1 MTSRHQM
8 ATLSAADLASGSET
22 SKSSLQKNGND
33 IKAARERIAIG
44 SGRGLGFSPTSPE
57 KRLVVPGAK
66 LFTRFSL
73 VASERPRSPPERE
86 LPIPDEYFGRSLR
99 EYRRWIGSME
109 QYFLAQPRHFSEAKN
124 KVIFAATFLRGA
136 VSSDWARYEAN
147 ITLSAFTWNDF
158 RDWLHDQVYSP
169 QWRGWTAVIRF
180 EKLHQ
185 LPNQSTTS
193 FADVFLQYR
202 EEAVPEDMRNSDE
215 YWARVF
221 FAKLRPEIRQEIES
235 GKNPP
240 TGFQDLVLYASQIEK
255 MHREPPDGPRSRKY
269 QAGYEIQSA
278 RPPDSPLK
286 RKAGGSPP
294 HMTKKQRISEHKIQ
308 RKGGRCFC
316 CNEIG
321 HIEKFCPQKFCW

>member
-1 MTSRHQM
+1 MTTRHQM
-8 ATLSAADLASGSET
+8 ATLSAIDLASGSET
-22 SKSSLQKNGND
+22 SKSSVRKNGID
-33 IKAARERIAIG
+33 TRVARERIG
-44 SGRGLGFSPTSPE
+44 SGKGLGSSPTSPE

-66 LFTRFSL
+66 SLTRFSL
-73 VASERPRSPPERE
+73 IASERPRSPQELE
-86 LPIPDEYFGRSLR
+86 LPVPEEYFGKSLR
-99 EYRRWIGSME
+99 EHRRWISSME
-109 QYFLAQPRHFSEAKN
+109 QYFVAQPRHFAEAKN
-124 KVIFAATFLRGA
+124 KVLFAATFLRGS
-136 VSSDWARYEAN
+136 VSSAWARYEAN

-158 RDWLHDQVYSP
+158 KTWLHDQVHSP

-221 FAKLRPEIRQEIES
+221 FAKLRPEIRREIES

-255 MHREPPDGPRSRKY
+255 MHREPPGGPLSSKY
-269 QAGYEIQSA
+269 QAGYDIQSV
-278 RPPDSPLK
+278 RPPEAPLK
-286 RKAGGSPP
+286 RKAGGNPP
-294 HMTKKQRISEHKIQ
+294 VMTKKQRISEHKIL

-316 CNEIG
+316 CNQIG
-321 HIEKFCPQKFCW
+321 HIEKFCPQKFSW

>member
-1 MTSRHQM
+1 M
-8 ATLSAADLASGSET
+8 ATLSASGSET
-22 SKSSLQKNGND
+22 SRSSVRKNGND
-33 IKAARERIAIG
+33 TKAARERIG
-44 SGRGLGFSPTSPE
+44 SGKGLGSSPTSPE
-57 KRLVVPGAK
+57 KRLVVPGARSS
-66 LFTRFSL
+66 TRFSQI
-73 VASERPRSPPERE
+73 ASEKPRSPREQE
-86 LPIPDEYFGRSLR
+86 LPIPEEYFGKSLR
-99 EYRRWIGSME
+99 EHRRWISSME
-109 QYFLAQPRHFSEAKN
+109 QYFMAQPRHFAEAKT
-124 KVIFAATFLRGA
+124 KVIFAATFLRGS

-147 ITLSAFTWNDF
+147 ITLSAVTWDDF
-158 RDWLHDQVYSP
+158 KNWLHDQVHSP

-221 FAKLRPEIRQEIES
+221 FAKLRPEIRREIES

-255 MHREPPDGPRSRKY
+255 MHREPPGGPRSRKY
-269 QAGYEIQSA
+269 QAGYDIQSV

-286 RKAGGSPP
+286 RKAGGNPP
-294 HMTKKQRISEHKIQ
+294 HMTKKQRISEHEDSEE
-308 RKGGRCFC
+308 RGPLFLL
-316 CNEIG
+316 
-321 HIEKFCPQKFCW
+321 